1 MEENKDDEKL
11 EKAVKKQQELIEKQ
25 EEKKSAELQKVS
37 AQEAKENLNKSI
49 SNLGIYF
56 KELLNLHIGSDKQGT
71 ISGIKK
77 DIDFKGANVW
87 ILIASIFIA
96 SIGLNVN
103 STAVIIG
110 AMLISPLMGPIL
122 GLGLAL
128 GTYDWEMLKRSLK
141 SIGVATVVSILTAFI
156 FFKISP
162 LKELTSELAGR
173 TSPNLYDAFI
183 AAFGGLAGIIGVSRK
198 EKTNVI
204 PGVAIATALMP
215 PLCTV
220 GYGLAIWEPS
230 YILGAFYLFFLNS
243 FFICM
248 ATFIVVRLLRI
259 PVKEFLDPKRE
270 RTVKRSLAMF
280 SLLILASSGY
290 LFYNVAKKSRFESNA
305 RTYISEHINLVD
317 KEISIVNKI
326 ISYNDTVPVIE
337 LFIFGEYVD
346 DIYISSWESK
356 MKEYT
361 GLETT
366 KLIIKQDRDYSGEVT
381 AFEGKL
387 ETMKTEFLQ
396 EGYNNVVQELKVK
409 KQHIEALEI
418 KLQEIKDA
426 ETPYKKIAKDL
437 KSLYPKV
444 IRMSLGKLH
453 ISEDGEG
460 RDIPT
465 FIFLVDEWD
474 AGKILEDKDQI
485 ENYLLGNL
493 EVEEIDLIIQVKK
506 EDVDYLEETSD
517 LDTL

>member
-1 MEENKDDEKL
+1 MEENTDEGKL

-25 EEKKSAELQKVS
+25 EEQKSAEIQKIS

-49 SNLGIYF
+49 LNLGSYF
-56 KELLNLHIGSDKQGT
+56 KELLNLHIGADKQGT
-71 ISGIKK
+71 ITGIKK

-122 GLGLAL
+122 GMGLAL

-141 SIGVATVVSILTAFI
+141 SLGVATVISILTAFI

-183 AAFGGLAGIIGVSRK
+183 AVFGGIAGIIGVSRK

-230 YILGAFYLFFLNS
+230 YFLGAFYLFFLNS

-248 ATFIVVRLLRI
+248 ATFVIVRLLRI
-259 PVKEFLDPKRE
+259 PVKEFMDPKRE
-270 RTVKRSLAMF
+270 RTVKRSLAGF
-280 SLLILASSGY
+280 TVLILASSGY

-305 RTYISEHINLVD
+305 RSYISEVINMNGQDVSLA
-317 KEISIVNKI
+317 NKLI
-326 ISYNDTVPVIE
+326 KYNDSIPVIE
-337 LFIFGEYVD
+337 LVIFGDYIGEPII
-346 DIYISSWESK
+346 DIWKSRLKSYK
-356 MKEYT
+356 
-361 GLETT
+361 GLENT
-366 KLIIKQDRDYSGEVT
+366 KLNVIQSKDVSGQVS
-381 AFEGKL
+381 AVEGRL
-387 ETMKTEFLQ
+387 ESIKTEVLQ
-396 EGYNNVVQELKVK
+396 DVYKNTVDELNAK
-409 KQHIEALEI
+409 KQQIQTLKSELNEI
-418 KLQEIKDA
+418 KEAEI
-426 ETPYKKIAKDL
+426 PYKEIAKDL
-437 KSLYPKV
+437 ANLYPQI
-444 IRMSLGKLH
+444 IRLSLGKLH
-453 ISEDGEG
+453 IKENGVDREV
-460 RDIPT
+460 PT
-465 FIFLVDEWD
+465 FIFLVDEWE
-474 AGKILEDKDQI
+474 AGELYEDQEQI
-485 ENYLLGNL
+485 EKYLSGKLQIS
-493 EVEEIDLIIQVKK
+493 EIDVIIQVKK
-506 EDVDYLEETSD
+506 EDIEDFESSD
-517 LDTL
+517 SL

>member
-1 MEENKDDEKL
+1 MEENTDEGKL

-25 EEKKSAELQKVS
+25 EEQKSAEIQKVS

-49 SNLGIYF
+49 SSLGSYF
-56 KELLNLHIGSDKQGT
+56 KELLNLNIGADKQGT
-71 ISGIKK
+71 ITGIKK

-122 GLGLAL
+122 GMGLAL

-141 SIGVATVVSILTAFI
+141 SLGVATVISILTAFI

-183 AAFGGLAGIIGVSRK
+183 AVFGGIAGIIGVSRK

-230 YILGAFYLFFLNS
+230 YFLGAFYLFFLNS

-248 ATFIVVRLLRI
+248 ATFVIVRLLRI
-259 PVKEFLDPKRE
+259 PVKEFMDPKRE
-270 RTVKRSLAMF
+270 RTVKRSLAGF
-280 SLLILASSGY
+280 TALILASSGY

-305 RTYISEHINLVD
+305 RSYITEVINMNGQDVSLA
-317 KEISIVNKI
+317 NKLI
-326 ISYNDTVPVIE
+326 EYNDSVPVIE
-337 LFIFGEYVD
+337 LVIFGDYIGEPII
-346 DIYISSWESK
+346 DIWKSRLKSYK
-356 MKEYT
+356 

-366 KLIIKQDRDYSGEVT
+366 KLNIIQSKDVSGQVS
-381 AFEGKL
+381 AVEGKL
-387 ETMKTEFLQ
+387 ESIKTEVLQ
-396 EGYNNVVQELKVK
+396 DVYKNTVDELNSK
-409 KQHIEALEI
+409 KQRIQALESELNDI
-418 KLQEIKDA
+418 KKS
-426 ETPYKKIAKDL
+426 ETPYKEIAKDL
-437 KSLYPKV
+437 ANLYPQ
-444 IRMSLGKLH
+444 ILRLSLGKLH
-453 ISEDGEG
+453 IKEQGIDKEV
-460 RDIPT
+460 PT
-465 FIFLVDEWD
+465 FIFLVDEWE
-474 AGKILEDKDQI
+474 AGELYEDQEQI
-485 ENYLLGNL
+485 EKYLIGKLQIS
-493 EVEEIDLIIQVKK
+493 EIDVIIQVKK
-506 EDVDYLEETSD
+506 EDTDDFESRDSL
-517 LDTL
+517 